1 MIIFKE
7 VTSRHREL
15 VQVLVPLVQTY
26 KKSGASSKAVLDF
39 VTRMANVLENQTM
52 YSPNEIRGIDRG
64 AFLDIIREWMAIA
77 SAQDISVIK
86 SVFQI

>member
-7 VTSRHREL
+7 ATSRHKEL
-15 VQVLVPLVQTY
+15 VQTLVSLVQVY
-26 KKSGASSKAVLDF
+26 HKSGASSRAVSDF
-39 VTRMANVLENQTM
+39 VERMATALEQM
-52 YSPNEIRGIDRG
+52 EYSPKEISGIDRG
-64 AFLDIIREWMAIA
+64 SFFDIIKEWMAIA

>member
-7 VTSRHREL
+7 STSLHKEL
-15 VQVLVPLVQTY
+15 IQVLVPLVQIY
-26 KKSGASSKAVLDF
+26 HKGGASSKAVSDL
-39 VTRMANVLENQTM
+39 VERMATALERM
-52 YSPNEIRGIDRG
+52 EYVPKEISGIDRRS
-64 AFLDIIREWMAIA
+64 FFDIIKEWMYFA